1 MERQTEPATP
11 SSSGAAGARQTSGE
25 RRGRRL
31 RVAALTAG
39 GILGVAGLAFLAG
52 FAAFTARIS
61 SHEPQALRPAD
72 GIVVLTGGA
81 SRVADGVQLLA
92 SGHGKRMLIS
102 GVNRTTSTEELRRT
116 LPTGDSLLDCCV
128 DLGRKALNTWGNA
141 IEVAEWTRSRHFRS
155 LVVVTSTWHMPRA
168 LFELGRMLPDVELIS
183 YPVVT
188 DRMQDAHWWSEPQTA
203 KLLFKEYVKYL
214 LAHAKIR
221 PLQAVANPERDT
233 EAEKATPANTA
244 GPQASATH

>member
-1 MERQTEPATP
+1 MEPKTDAADPFSGGPAGAGDTQW
-11 SSSGAAGARQTSGE
+11 GRRRWLRVVGVVAAGGM
-25 RRGRRL
+25 L
-31 RVAALTAG
+31 
-39 GILGVAGLAFLAG
+39 VAGLAFLAG
-52 FAAFTARIS
+52 FALFTARIAS
-61 SHEPQALRPAD
+61 REPVAPKRAD

-92 SGHGKRMLIS
+92 TGHGQRLLIS
-102 GVNRTTSTEELRRT
+102 GVNRTTSAEELRRT
-116 LPTGDSLLDCCV
+116 LPSGEALLDCCV

-141 IEVAEWTRSRHFRS
+141 IEVAEWTRSRRFRS

-168 LFELGRMLPDVELIS
+168 IFELGRMMPEVELIS

-221 PLQAVANPERDT
+221 PLQAVAAPE
-233 EAEKATPANTA
+233 EESEPQKSPPGSAN

>member
-1 MERQTEPATP
+1 MEPKTDAANPF
-11 SSSGAAGARQTSGE
+11 SGGAAGAGTTARR
-25 RRGRRL
+25 RRGWLRL
-31 RVAALTAG
+31 AAFTLG
-39 GILGVAGLAFLAG
+39 GGVLLLGFAFLAG
-52 FAAFTARIS
+52 FALFTARIS
-61 SHEPQALRPAD
+61 SREPVAPQRAD

-92 SGHGKRMLIS
+92 SGHGQRLLIS
-102 GVNRTTSTEELRRT
+102 GVNRSTSAEELRRT
-116 LPTGDSLLDCCV
+116 LPSGEALLDCCV

-141 IEVAEWTRSRHFRS
+141 IEVAEWTRSRKFRS

-168 LFELGRMLPDVELIS
+168 IFELGRMMPDVELIS

-214 LAHAKIR
+214 FAHAKIR
-221 PLQAVANPERDT
+221 PLQAVAAPEEES
-233 EAEKATPANTA
+233 EAPKPPAAGAN